1 MKTKIYKIAVF
12 SDLNNGADTALKSA
26 IGLSKMI
33 NASIDFFYVKE
44 ASRIVASENQLSA
57 MRSINEEYTLTKK
70 QIEDLVNPISNKYNV
85 PVAYSFSFGNI
96 KNEIEKYIAENMPEI
111 IVLAKRK
118 SKKLLGGDRV
128 TEFVLKTFKGK
139 IIIAADGNLLNS
151 EHQVSLGLLNETEQ
165 LSNDELVSSLLK
177 QSKQPLKNFKVVSD
191 SASVSET
198 GISNSLKS
206 VAYVFERN
214 DQIYEKLT
222 KYISKSNINLLYIG
236 RNGENTMD
244 KENFIKTAIPEV
256 MNKTDVSILIPEE
269 HHFQHN
275 FI

>member
-57 MRSINEEYTLTKK
+57 MRSINEKYTLTKK

-85 PVAYSFSFGNI
+85 PVAYSFSFGNV

-111 IVLAKRK
+111 IVLGKRK
-118 SKKLLGGDRV
+118 SKKLLGGDRI
-128 TEFVLKTFKGK
+128 TEFVLNTFKGK

-165 LSNDELVSSLLK
+165 LGNDELVSSLLK

-214 DQIYEKLT
+214 DQVYEKLT
-222 KYISKSNINLLYIG
+222 KYISKSNINLLFIG

>member
-85 PVAYSFSFGNI
+85 PVAYSFSFGNV

-111 IVLAKRK
+111 IVLGKRK
-118 SKKLLGGDRV
+118 SKKLLGGDRI
-128 TEFVLKTFKGK
+128 TEFVLNTFKGK

-165 LSNDELVSSLLK
+165 LGNDELVSSLLK

-214 DQIYEKLT
+214 DQVYEKLT
-222 KYISKSNINLLYIG
+222 KYISKSNINLLFIG

>member
-85 PVAYSFSFGNI
+85 PVAYSFSFGNV

-111 IVLAKRK
+111 IVLGKRK
-118 SKKLLGGDRV
+118 SKKLLGGDRI
-128 TEFVLKTFKGK
+128 TEFVLNTFKGK

-165 LSNDELVSSLLK
+165 LGNDELVSSLLK

>member
-12 SDLNNGADTALKSA
+12 SDLNKGSNTALKYA

-44 ASRIVASENQLSA
+44 ASRIVESENQLSA

-70 QIEDLVNPISNKYNV
+70 KIEALIISTSNKHDV
-85 PVAYSFSFGNI
+85 PVTYSFSFGNV

-111 IVLAKRK
+111 IVLGKRK
-118 SKKLLGGDRV
+118 SKKILGGDRV
-128 TEFVLKTFKGK
+128 TEFVLKAFKGK
-139 IIIAADGNLLNS
+139 IIIAANGNLLNS
-151 EHQVSLGLLNETEQ
+151 EHQVSLGLLNESAH
-165 LSNDELVSSLLK
+165 LDKDELVRYLLK
-177 QSKQPLKNFKVVSD
+177 QSKQPLKNFKVVSN
-191 SASVSET
+191 SASVSEK

-206 VAYVFERN
+206 VAYVFESN

-222 KYISKSNINLLYIG
+222 KYISKSNINLLCIG

-244 KENFIKTAIPEV
+244 KENFVKTAIPEV

>member
-85 PVAYSFSFGNI
+85 PVAYSFSFGNV

-111 IVLAKRK
+111 IVLGKRK
-118 SKKLLGGDRV
+118 SKKLLGGDRI
-128 TEFVLKTFKGK
+128 TEFVLNTFKGK
-139 IIIAADGNLLNS
+139 IIIAANGNLLNS

-165 LSNDELVSSLLK
+165 LGNDELVSSLLK

-214 DQIYEKLT
+214 DQVYEKLT
-222 KYISKSNINLLYIG
+222 KYISKSNINLLFIG